1 MTLTKTIEMYEAQ
14 RRFTELLSWV
24 LEGAEVVLE
33 QDSTPFARL
42 VPFTLPVETR
52 VAGLHAGAIWTS
64 DDFDEPLSEEFLMS
78 GT

>member
-1 MTLTKTIEMYEAQ
+1 MMSTKTIEVYEAQ

-24 LEGAEVVLE
+24 LEGTEVVLE
-33 QDSTPFARL
+33 QDSIPFARL
-42 VPFTLPVETR
+42 VPFTLPVKAR

-64 DDFDEPLSEEFLMS
+64 DDFDKPLSEEFWMG